1 MSALKAG
8 QLRTWNSNI
17 LRYTSDS
24 ELPGVIFLLLGPF
37 SPGSKSWSYLN
48 TATGFQTWA
57 WVSMIT
63 ECSDPVEA
71 P

>member
-8 QLRTWNSNI
+8 QLRTWNDNI
-17 LRYTSDS
+17 LRYTSDT
-24 ELPGVIFLLLGPF
+24 ELSGVMFLLLGPIA
-37 SPGSKSWSYLN
+37 PDSKSWSYLN

-57 WVSMIT
+57 WVSMIN